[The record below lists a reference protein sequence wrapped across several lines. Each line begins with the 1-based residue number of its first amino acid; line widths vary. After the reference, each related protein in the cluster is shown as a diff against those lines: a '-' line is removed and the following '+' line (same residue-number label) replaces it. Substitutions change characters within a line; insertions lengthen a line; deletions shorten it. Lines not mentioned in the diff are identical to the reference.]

1 MNDLIS
7 REAAIIALMDVEA
20 DQIQTKNGIEIID
33 VIQSVSTI
41 PAIPIPENA
50 TNGDV
55 IKALFPTI
63 KTKEY
68 RTFIRVID
76 GEEYCSINYKWWNA
90 PYKRGDTE

>member
-1 MNDLIS
+1 MSVKIEVSDEVINAD
-7 REAAIIALMDVEA
+7 AITLCNPLAVKKA
-20 DQIQTKNGIEIID
+20 
-33 VIQSVSTI
+33 VV
-41 PAIPIPENA
+41 IPENP

-76 GEEYCSINYKWWNA
+76 GEEYCSINYEWWNS
-90 PYKRGDTE
+90 PYKRGDVE